1 MSVLIIEDIKD
12 ILFEKKEVTIPAI
25 GTFVGTYKS
34 ASIDGVSGQIAPPA
48 LDVVFDNN
56 ALVNDGI
63 LFDFVQKKYSLSAY
77 ESDVAI
83 ETFAKEIKATF
94 DKNEIVIIP
103 QIGRLYRD
111 FAQKIQFLPD
121 KTNFNTDSFAL
132 PTVQFYPVSRTKAE
146 VQSVVEKGE
155 SSVAPSQPL
164 AALSPTMD
172 AIQPPISPLVT
183 FPESAENISAP
194 AMIAV
199 DEKPSFWEANRQAVL
214 YASALCM
221 VGLLAVVVY
230 LTNEK
235 SAPKDVYTEGV
246 NSDKVNVSPAKPE
259 PNEAVTS
266 IVTPP
271 PTATQPVQNQRD
283 TQQVSS
289 DKFFKEDKK
298 KGANNTQMSENN
310 AAVSPS
316 VGSNKSTIII
326 GGFANKSNIKRL
338 KTWIT
343 ENGYGVYEKKT
354 GSLTVVGAEVSFENS
369 QDLEVILKRIRARY
383 GEEVEVLIRN

>member
-25 GTFVGTYKS
+25 GTFAGTYKS

-56 ALVNDGI
+56 AVVNDGI
-63 LFDFVQKKYSLSAY
+63 LFDFVQKKYALSAY

-132 PTVQFYPVSRTKAE
+132 PTVQFHPVSRTKAE
-146 VQSVVEKGE
+146 VQSVIENGTSIVAT
-155 SSVAPSQPL
+155 SVPL
-164 AALSPTMD
+164 TTALPTVD
-172 AIQPPISPLVT
+172 AVQPPVLPLNS

-194 AMIAV
+194 AMI
-199 DEKPSFWEANRQAVL
+199 EIYETPNFWEANRQAIL
-214 YASALCM
+214 YALALGM

-235 SAPKDVYTEGV
+235 STQKGTNTEGV

-259 PNEAVTS
+259 PNEAV
-266 IVTPP
+266 INIATPP
-271 PTATQPVQNQRD
+271 PTTPQPIQNKRD

-289 DKFFKEDKK
+289 DKFFKEDKNK
-298 KGANNTQMSENN
+298 AANNTQMSEDN
-310 AAVSPS
+310 AVISPS
-316 VGSNKSTIII
+316 AGSNKSTIII
-326 GGFANKSNIKRL
+326 GGFANKTNIKRL
-338 KTWIT
+338 KTWIA
-343 ENGYGVYEKKT
+343 ENGYGIYEKKT
-354 GSLTVVGAEVSFENS
+354 GSLTVIGAEVNYENP
-369 QDLEVILKRIRARY
+369 QDLEVVLKRIRARY
-383 GEEVEVLIRN
+383 GDEVEVLVRN